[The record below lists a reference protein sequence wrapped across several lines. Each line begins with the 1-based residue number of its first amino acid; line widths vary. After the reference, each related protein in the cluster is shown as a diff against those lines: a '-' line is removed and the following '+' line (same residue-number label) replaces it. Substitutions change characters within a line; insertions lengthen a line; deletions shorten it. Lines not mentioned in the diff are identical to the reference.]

1 MANWIDEQVAKQR
14 FADMVRTAERD
25 HRASALLAARRAPK
39 RFYNPLLAR
48 LGRRLVMWGY
58 GLQLRYGQLADA
70 PIAPKPR
77 GSATRW

>member
-14 FADMVRTAERD
+14 FADMVRTVERD
-25 HRASALLAARRAPK
+25 SQANAMLAVRRART

-58 GLQLRYGQLADA
+58 GLQLRYGPLSDT
-70 PIAPKPR
+70 PISSKAR
-77 GSATRW
+77 SSATRW